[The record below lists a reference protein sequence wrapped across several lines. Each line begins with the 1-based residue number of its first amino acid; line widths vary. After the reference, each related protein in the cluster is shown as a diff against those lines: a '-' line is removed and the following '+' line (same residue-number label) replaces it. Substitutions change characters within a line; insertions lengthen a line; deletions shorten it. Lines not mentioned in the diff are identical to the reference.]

1 MMQLNHRP
9 KATPRATLRRLLAI
23 LIVLFYPL
31 MADGQTFAEVC
42 SESASPVLGVNG
54 WQMTVDGRPRFLVLA
69 AYFSA
74 MLATDAQ
81 IERDFAFLK
90 SKGIGGIRV
99 LPFWTF
105 NDPVPRAAST
115 LVDPRGRIRSAER
128 WAHFTTILHEAAR
141 CGFVVDVTFNR
152 EQLWAIDPPFTVAEY
167 QGDANQTRCAT
178 PAGRGTTGIA
188 EITCRLKG
196 PRYTHIFMDLQ
207 NERDHGEGP
216 AFPPRGSMRLTD
228 ADVRSIRDTVKR
240 VDPTRLVM
248 ASHIGGQ
255 VDASVGLASPAKA
268 ALDVIAFHQGQDRA
282 WYANTR
288 AVIQAIKQR
297 AAASGFA
304 APIYLQESGAA
315 PDRGARCDEPPGAPN
330 PFIEAV
336 KTAKRAGAAAWTFHT
351 HDGFA
356 LATHDFQRGGR
367 PAPGV
372 GPGVNNCRAEREFFD
387 RLKEAIAE

>member
-1 MMQLNHRP
+1 MQLNHWA
-9 KATPRATLRRLLAI
+9 KATPGARLPKLLAI
-23 LIVLFYPL
+23 LIVLSFPL
-31 MADGQTFAEVC
+31 VANGQTFAEVC
-42 SESASPVLGVNG
+42 SASASPVLGANG
-54 WQMTVDGRPRFLVLA
+54 WQMTIAGQPRFLVLA

-74 MLATDAQ
+74 LQATDAQ

-90 SKGIGGIRV
+90 SKGIGGVRI

-105 NDPVPRAAST
+105 NDPLPRAAST

-128 WAHFTTILHEAAR
+128 WAHFTTILQKAAR

-152 EQLWAIDPPFTVAEY
+152 EQLWAVDPPFTVAAY
-167 QGDANQTRCAT
+167 QGDRSQTRCAT

-188 EITCRLKG
+188 EIACRLKG
-196 PRYTHIFMDLQ
+196 PRYTHVFMDLQ

-216 AFPPRGSMRLTD
+216 EFPARGSMRLTD
-228 ADVRSIRDTVKR
+228 AEVRSIRDTVKS

-255 VDASVGLASPAKA
+255 VDASVSLASPGKA
-268 ALDVIAFHQGQDRA
+268 ALDLIAFHQGQDRE
-282 WYANTR
+282 WYVNTR
-288 AVIQAIKQR
+288 EVIQAIKQR

-336 KTAKRAGAAAWTFHT
+336 TLAKRAGAAAWTFHT

-356 LATHDFQRGGR
+356 LGTHDFQRGGR

-372 GPGVNNCRAEREFFD
+372 GPGVNNCRAEREFLD
-387 RLKEAIAE
+387 RLKEAIAG